1 MKTSRLTVLAIA
13 VLGVSAGAGIGAA
26 ASGSVELGFTDGL
39 RFDATGQSTLVIESV
54 EPGGLAAFEGLQP
67 GSTVTNVDGILTTLP
82 GELFAQETAEMTRPE
97 IALWV
102 TPPGQPLPSS
112 QDGLGGQVFQ
122 VSWAN
127 GRLEGSVLV
136 LLVAALV
143 CAVGALWL
151 VLRRGGAVA
160 RRGTGAAVLAASASS
175 LFLLPAYLTLSPLL
189 VLLTS
194 LLVGAAALV
203 AAAAFASL
211 ITDPRLR
218 RNALLLSVALA
229 SAAVVAG
236 AAASVV
242 GMERGPVSITRW
254 VLASA
259 AVMAPALALARQERD
274 RALREASSGRVGA
287 LLRGA
292 DVALLATLPAATL
305 APLAALTS
313 RPFLLPLAAWALVAI
328 TLGVALWP
336 IASEVR
342 REAREH
348 ELVVDRGESER
359 ARIAAD
365 IHDDVVQDLSM
376 LVHRLDL
383 AGAADEAATA
393 RRAIDRLRDILTDLR
408 PSVLDDLGLAS
419 ALRSYV
425 GEVEAA
431 AGLTIAVECSGDER
445 LPREVE
451 LGLYRIG
458 QEAIANAVR
467 HGRPPIA
474 VRLRT
479 QADRAE
485 LEVDDAGPGVG
496 ADPLART
503 ASPGHMGFLAM
514 TQRASRLG
522 AALTVADRA
531 GGGTRVRVVWEHR
544 ASDLDALRAGVP
556 AG

>member
-26 ASGSVELGFTDGL
+26 ASGSVDLGFGYGFSTD
-39 RFDATGQSTLVIESV
+39 AAGQSTLVIESV
-54 EPGGLAAFEGLQP
+54 QPGGLAAFEGVQP
-67 GSTVTNVDGILTTLP
+67 GSTVTNVDGVLTTLP
-82 GELFAQETAEMTRPE
+82 GDEAAQQTAEMTKPQVV
-97 IALWV
+97 LWV
-102 TPPGQPLPSS
+102 TPPGQPLPTTAE
-112 QDGLGGQVFQ
+112 GAGGQVVM

-127 GRLEGSVLV
+127 DRLAASYPV

-143 CAVGALWL
+143 FAVGAVWRRR
-151 VLRRGGAVA
+151 RRGSGVA
-160 RRGTGAAVLAASASS
+160 QRGAAATILAASASP

-194 LLVGAAALV
+194 FLVGVAGLV
-203 AAAAFASL
+203 AAAAFARL
-211 ITDPRLR
+211 ITDPRVR
-218 RNALLLSVALA
+218 RNALLA
-229 SAAVVAG
+229 SAALAG
-236 AAASVV
+236 AAVV
-242 GMERGPVSITRW
+242 IGAAANVAGMERGPVSIARW

-259 AVMAPALALARQERD
+259 VPLLPALALARQERH
-274 RALREASSGRVGA
+274 RALREGPSGRVGA
-287 LLRGA
+287 LLRAGDIA
-292 DVALLATLPAATL
+292 ILATLSAAAL

-313 RPFLLPLAAWALVAI
+313 LPFLLPLAAWALVAI
-328 TLGVALWP
+328 TLGIALAP
-336 IASEVR
+336 IASEAG

-365 IHDDVVQDLSM
+365 IHDDVVQDLAM

-383 AGAADEAATA
+383 TGAADEATTV
-393 RRAIDRLRDILTDLR
+393 RRAIDRLRTILADLR

-425 GEVEAA
+425 SQVEAA
-431 AGLTIAVECSGDER
+431 AGLTITVECSDDGR

-458 QEAIANAVR
+458 QEAVANAVR
-467 HGRPPIA
+467 HGRPPIV

-479 QADRAE
+479 QPDRAE

-496 ADPLART
+496 ADPLARP

-531 GGGTRVRVVWEHR
+531 GGGTRVRVMWEHR
-544 ASDLDALRAGVP
+544 ASDLDALSAGVP

>member
-26 ASGSVELGFTDGL
+26 ASGSVDLGFAYGFSTD
-39 RFDATGQSTLVIESV
+39 AAGQSTLVIESV
-54 EPGGLAAFEGLQP
+54 QPGGLAAFEGVQP
-67 GSTVTNVDGILTTLP
+67 GSTVTNVDGVLTTLP
-82 GELFAQETAEMTRPE
+82 GDTAAQQTAEMTKPQVV
-97 IALWV
+97 LWV
-102 TPPGQPLPSS
+102 TPPGQPLPTTAE
-112 QDGLGGQVFQ
+112 GLGGQVVM

-127 GRLEGSVLV
+127 DRLAASYPV

-143 CAVGALWL
+143 FAVAAVWRRR
-151 VLRRGGAVA
+151 RRGSGVA
-160 RRGTGAAVLAASASS
+160 QRGAAAAILAASASP

-194 LLVGAAALV
+194 VLVGAGGLV
-203 AAAAFASL
+203 AAAAFAWL

-218 RNALLLSVALA
+218 RNALLA
-229 SAAVVAG
+229 SAALAGAAVVIG
-236 AAASVV
+236 AAASVA
-242 GMERGPVSITRW
+242 GMERGPVSVARW

-259 AVMAPALALARQERD
+259 VPLLPALALARQERH
-274 RALREASSGRVGA
+274 RALREGSSGRVGA
-287 LLRGA
+287 LLGVG
-292 DVALLATLPAATL
+292 DVAILATLPAAAL

-313 RPFLLPLAAWALVAI
+313 LPFLLPLAAWALVAI
-328 TLGVALWP
+328 TLGIALAP
-336 IASEVR
+336 IASEAG

-383 AGAADEAATA
+383 AGAADEATTV
-393 RRAIDRLRDILTDLR
+393 RRAIDRLRTILADLR

-425 GEVEAA
+425 SQVEAA
-431 AGLTIAVECSGDER
+431 AVLTITVECSADGR

-458 QEAIANAVR
+458 QEAVANAVR
-467 HGRPPIA
+467 HGRPPIV

-479 QADRAE
+479 QLDRAE

-496 ADPLART
+496 ADPLAHP

-544 ASDLDALRAGVP
+544 ASDLDALSAWVP